1 LHRPHSQPL
10 IAKESRSLRGRFRV
24 PGDKSISHRALMLGA
39 VAIGE
44 TTIAGLLEAEDVLNT
59 AEAMRRLGARVTRG
73 EKGWRVCG
81 VGVGGFGEPSSDLDF
96 GNSGTGARLA
106 MGLIASSPLTAR
118 FVGDESLSR
127 RPMGRVIT
135 PLRKLGARFEPSP
148 GERLPLVIHGTRD
161 AVPIAYE
168 LPVASAQV
176 KSAVLLAGLNVPG
189 RTTVVEPIATRDHT
203 ERMLGAFGARIAVES
218 GDGKRHIA
226 ITGQQELTAQK
237 IAVPGDPSSAAF
249 ALVAALITRDS
260 EVTVENLL
268 LNSTRTGLIQTLIEM
283 DADITIAN
291 RRDVQGE
298 TVGEV
303 TARSSRLR
311 AVSVPKERAPSMIDE
326 YPVLAIAAAFADGT
340 TRMEGLEELRVKESD
355 RLAAVEAGLQANGV
369 RTASGPDWL
378 SVMGGNATGG
388 GKVETHLDHR
398 IAMSFLVMGLATKEP
413 VVIDDGRMIATSFPD
428 FQPLMS
434 GLGASIAS
442 FEECA

>member
-1 LHRPHSQPL
+1 
-10 IAKESRSLRGRFRV
+10 
-24 PGDKSISHRALMLGA
+24 
-39 VAIGE
+39 
-44 TTIAGLLEAEDVLNT
+44 
-59 AEAMRRLGARVTRG
+59 
-73 EKGWRVCG
+73 
-81 VGVGGFGEPSSDLDF
+81 
-96 GNSGTGARLA
+96 
-106 MGLIASSPLTAR
+106 
-118 FVGDESLSR
+118 
-127 RPMGRVIT
+127 MGRVIT

-398 IAMSFLVMGLATKEP
+398 IAMSFLIMGLATKEP